1 MNAQSDSNLLSINVA
16 KKAMASR
23 RLSPDNH
30 TEGFELLE
38 PLLLVLAKELNPGLL
53 YNLSVAGDTFTEVQV
68 VFPYA
73 RDMITSG
80 YFDLLLMWILLT

>member
-38 PLLLVLAKELNPGLL
+38 PLLVLAKELNPGLL
-53 YNLSVAGDTFTEVQV
+53 YNLSVAFHMPET
-68 VFPYA
+68 
-73 RDMITSG
+73 
-80 YFDLLLMWILLT
+80 